1 MRNNQPLDELPY
13 HKMSSAVFH
22 VHALFLLL
30 STLSIAIILTKID
43 FVFDLFGAVFV
54 SCSLFLFPSVGF
66 LVVYSRY
73 PANRPENVRFYL
85 VLAWIFVFLGV
96 TMIASGITV
105 NVMRS
110 MGAFTFHED

>member
-1 MRNNQPLDELPY
+1 
-13 HKMSSAVFH
+13 MSSIHQKVRTGALIIVATWLAVA
-22 VHALFLLL
+22 ALLY
-30 STLSIAIILTKID
+30 